1 MTSRRLPAV
10 DRRDGSSGAGVESV
24 GVGRVADADP
34 TSAVACPFFIVGRE
48 SDDSS
53 RAIVSCDRLV
63 RSSRAIASSM
73 STTISCA
80 TGATTGATTGVTV
93 GVKIP
98 RVAYRLF
105 CWM

>member
-24 GVGRVADADP
+24 GVGRVTDADP
-34 TSAVACPFFIVGRE
+34 TSAVACPFFLVGRE
-48 SDDSS
+48 SDD
-53 RAIVSCDRLV
+53 
-63 RSSRAIASSM
+63 SSRAIASSM

-80 TGATTGATTGVTV
+80 TGATA